1 MTDQLTELR
10 ASLDRLDD
18 EMIVLLE
25 QRFQISGKVAAAK
38 NGSVTFRPGREAAI
52 VRRLCDAAP
61 QLDRAMLLGIWRH
74 IFTASVAQQEG
85 SLRIAAHENAE
96 ATAQW
101 HFANGTGLA
110 VYDDLVALF
119 AALPDQID
127 YILVPCSEAVGIAA
141 HMFANHGLK
150 IVAKT
155 PLFDLPE
162 ITPCY
167 IIGTHPGD
175 DSGSDADLYA
185 VRENG
190 VFTIVETCDAP
201 PFDVK
206 GDNVRWIGKVAT

>member
-101 HFANGTGLA
+101 HFANGNRKKNIFFAQDYQQMHLAWIPRGGL
-110 VYDDLVALF
+110 LV
-119 AALPDQID
+119 
-127 YILVPCSEAVGIAA
+127 C
-141 HMFANHGLK
+141 
-150 IVAKT
+150 
-155 PLFDLPE
+155 
-162 ITPCY
+162 
-167 IIGTHPGD
+167 
-175 DSGSDADLYA
+175 
-185 VRENG
+185 
-190 VFTIVETCDAP
+190 
-201 PFDVK
+201 
-206 GDNVRWIGKVAT
+206 